1 MTNAPQRH
9 TWFWPP
15 PGPQRFCGVCLA
27 ARSRA
32 HITRSLMCMYSGKQ
46 DPVSWL
52 QENGVLP
59 MLGGLLRATARRCRL
74 PQGARRQECN
84 DRCICAALPE
94 RSNHPARN
102 VLWNGP
108 ARTLASRRQ
117 GWCSVRVGG
126 ARQRIMYPAETGY
139 ADRPS
144 GMLAAG
150 FLPSAVPVRAVCRGW
165 AGVGSVGDDQRRPYF
180 LAVCT
185 GGGHNVHCQR
195 RGCGCHGPVLHEPV
209 TVCAGEPDDSGMHTL
224 RIRDSSSFAGSVVE
238 QTDNS
243 HHPAGGG
250 HIVG

>member
-59 MLGGLLRATARRCRL
+59 VLGGLLRATARRCRL

-108 ARTLASRRQ
+108 ARTLTSCRQ
-117 GWCSVRVGG
+117 GWCSARVGS
-126 ARQRIMYPAETGY
+126 ARQRIMCPGR
-139 ADRPS
+139 DRVCALAGWCFS
-144 GMLAAG
+144 RRFLAAG
-150 FLPSAVPVRAVCRGW
+150 RVVAGAGATSDQSGLISDDHTFWPSAPAVDTT
-165 AGVGSVGDDQRRPYF
+165 V
-180 LAVCT
+180 AVNGT
-185 GGGHNVHCQR
+185 VAD
-195 RGCGCHGPVLHEPV
+195 V
-209 TVCAGEPDDSGMHTL
+209 TAPFCMN
-224 RIRDSSSFAGSVVE
+224 
-238 QTDNS
+238 Q
-243 HHPAGGG
+243 
-250 HIVG
+250 